1 MESELK
7 ISSQMLKG
15 ILEGCILIVI
25 SRETVY
31 GYEMNKKLQAF
42 GFSPLSEG
50 TIYPLLLKLQNKGLI
65 ESELRLSPDGPKR
78 KYFSLSD
85 AGQLECERFIQQ
97 WRILR
102 HSVDQLIEGGGSSDE
117 GTNS

>member
-42 GFSPLSEG
+42 GFPLIQKEQF
-50 TIYPLLLKLQNKGLI
+50 IP
-65 ESELRLSPDGPKR
+65 
-78 KYFSLSD
+78 YF
-85 AGQLECERFIQQ
+85 
-97 WRILR
+97 
-102 HSVDQLIEGGGSSDE
+102 
-117 GTNS
+117 